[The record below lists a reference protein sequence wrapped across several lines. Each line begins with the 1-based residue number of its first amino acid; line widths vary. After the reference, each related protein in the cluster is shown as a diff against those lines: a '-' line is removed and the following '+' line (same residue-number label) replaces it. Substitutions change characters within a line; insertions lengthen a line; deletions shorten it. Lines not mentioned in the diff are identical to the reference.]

1 MFVHRLTIFYFRRNF
16 RYQKLYK
23 FDMMSSFTIFVM
35 IVAAAV
41 AFPHPERP
49 SLNDIESRG
58 KDMVKEPL
66 FKTILV

>member
-1 MFVHRLTIFYFRRNF
+1 
-16 RYQKLYK
+16 
-23 FDMMSSFTIFVM
+23 MMSSFTIFVM

-66 FKTILV
+66 FKTILIQEA